1 MKSQE
6 LPEVMQGQQLQ
17 LLAELCQMQGKI
29 LKNMLQNGYVPSN
42 LNALVEYT
50 EGIAKIGTSLS
61 ALMQEQTEI
70 LLLKHDLRKL

>member
-61 ALMQEQTEI
+61 SLMQEQTEI

>member
-29 LKNMLQNGYVPSN
+29 LKNMIQNGYVPSN

-50 EGIAKIGTSLS
+50 EGISKVGTSLS